1 MIEDPQAEIDR
12 LTAKVAQLY
21 EGAEEL
27 KHQIQTLKWDL
38 EASRNNCS
46 RKNER
51 IRHLIKLGLETSEY
65 GLQTHREMWERE
77 EEL

>member
-1 MIEDPQAEIDR
+1 MSDKNISNLEQE
-12 LTAKVAQLY
+12 VQ
-21 EGAEEL
+21 EL
-27 KHQIQTLKWDL
+27 KRQIQTLTWDL

-51 IRHLIKLGLETSEY
+51 IRHLIRLGLETTRPD
-65 GLQTHREMWERE
+65 GLERWQEE

>member
-1 MIEDPQAEIDR
+1 MNDKNLSNLEQE
-12 LTAKVAQLY
+12 VQ
-21 EGAEEL
+21 EL
-27 KHQIQTLKWDL
+27 KRQIQTLTWDL
-38 EASRNNCS
+38 AASRNNCN

-51 IRHLIKLGLETSEY
+51 IRHLIRLGLETSEY

>member
-1 MIEDPQAEIDR
+1 MSDKNISNLEQE
-12 LTAKVAQLY
+12 VQ
-21 EGAEEL
+21 EL
-27 KHQIQTLKWDL
+27 KRQIQTSTWDL

-51 IRHLIKLGLETSEY
+51 IRHLIRLGLETTRPEHMD
-65 GLQTHREMWERE
+65 QWQEE

>member
-1 MIEDPQAEIDR
+1 MSDKNICKLEQE
-12 LTAKVAQLY
+12 VQ
-21 EGAEEL
+21 EL

-46 RKNER
+46 RKNDR
-51 IRHLIKLGLETSEY
+51 IRYLIRLGLETSEY

>member
-1 MIEDPQAEIDR
+1 VSDKNISNLEQE
-12 LTAKVAQLY
+12 VQ
-21 EGAEEL
+21 EL
-27 KHQIQTLKWDL
+27 KRQIQTLTWDL

-51 IRHLIKLGLETSEY
+51 IRHLIRLGLETSEC

>member
-1 MIEDPQAEIDR
+1 MSDKNISKLEQE
-12 LTAKVAQLY
+12 VQ
-21 EGAEEL
+21 EL
-27 KHQIQTLKWDL
+27 KRQIQTLTWDL

-51 IRHLIKLGLETSEY
+51 IRHLIRLGLETSEY
-65 GLQTHREMWERE
+65 GLTKYREQWEQE